1 MPDELTEL
9 LDMAVYKEIASQALY
24 EAGQRRT
31 QDPGARALMKELAEE
46 ELKHSKWLKDFK
58 EKGLEKRGW
67 HRQKVANLMI
77 SEYLTGGESLE
88 GAGLQ
93 DTLIF
98 ALKHEQQSIEFYM
111 RMLGIMRDAAAK
123 CLCVRLVHEELKH
136 KLKLETFYD
145 DLFYQG
151 EEEKTD

>member
-24 EAGQRRT
+24 EAGQGRT

-58 EKGLEKRGW
+58 ERGLEKRGW
-67 HRQKVANLMI
+67 HRQKVPNLMI

-98 ALKHEQQSIEFYM
+98 ALKHEQQAIEFYLKM
-111 RMLGIMRDAAAK
+111 MGIMRDAMAK
-123 CLCVRLVHEELKH
+123 RLCERLVHEELKH

-145 DLFYQG
+145 DLFYRG